1 MSERLRFIISG
12 FFVGLAELLPGIS
25 GSTVAVAFNVYDKFI
40 LFLIEHYFYS
50 VPLLVVS
57 ILLIRSNAVKGGKKI
72 TPQDLINLTNQDAA
86 QLIDLRSSN
95 EFNDGHITGSINIP
109 YTDLEDRIHEIKKQE
124 DKSLVLICDTGS
136 QSANAGEVLNK
147 SGFEKTV
154 ILSGGIGAW
163 RLDNLPLV

>member
-1 MSERLRFIISG
+1 M
-12 FFVGLAELLPGIS
+12 
-25 GSTVAVAFNVYDKFI
+25 DKFI

-57 ILLIRSNAVKGGKKI
+57 ILLIRSNAIKGGKKI
-72 TPQDLINLTNQDAA
+72 TPQDLINLINQDAA

-95 EFNDGHITGSINIP
+95 EFDDGHITGSINIP

>member
-1 MSERLRFIISG
+1 M
-12 FFVGLAELLPGIS
+12 
-25 GSTVAVAFNVYDKFI
+25 DKFI

>member
-1 MSERLRFIISG
+1 M
-12 FFVGLAELLPGIS
+12 
-25 GSTVAVAFNVYDKFI
+25 DKFI

-57 ILLIRSNAVKGGKKI
+57 ILLIRSNAIKGGKKI

>member
-1 MSERLRFIISG
+1 MDNMLM
-12 FFVGLAELLPGIS
+12 
-25 GSTVAVAFNVYDKFI
+25 DKFI

-57 ILLIRSNAVKGGKKI
+57 ILLIRSNATKGGKKI

-95 EFNDGHITGSINIP
+95 EFDDGHITGSINIP

>member
-1 MSERLRFIISG
+1 MDNMLM
-12 FFVGLAELLPGIS
+12 
-25 GSTVAVAFNVYDKFI
+25 DKFI

-57 ILLIRSNAVKGGKKI
+57 ILLIRSNAIKGGKKI

-109 YTDLEDRIHEIKKQE
+109 YADLEDRIHEIKKQE

>member
-1 MSERLRFIISG
+1 M
-12 FFVGLAELLPGIS
+12 
-25 GSTVAVAFNVYDKFI
+25 DKFI

-57 ILLIRSNAVKGGKKI
+57 ILLIRSNAIKGGKKI

-95 EFNDGHITGSINIP
+95 EFDDGHITGSINIP

-147 SGFEKTV
+147 SGFENTV

>member
-1 MSERLRFIISG
+1 M
-12 FFVGLAELLPGIS
+12 
-25 GSTVAVAFNVYDKFI
+25 DKFI

-57 ILLIRSNAVKGGKKI
+57 ILLIRSNAIKGGKKI

-147 SGFEKTV
+147 SGFEKTA

>member
-1 MSERLRFIISG
+1 MPIKCPHCSRNFIRKHN
-12 FFVGLAELLPGIS
+12 F
-25 GSTVAVAFNVYDKFI
+25 DKHLESCKFT
-40 LFLIEHYFYS
+40 
-50 VPLLVVS
+50 
-57 ILLIRSNAVKGGKKI
+57 I
-72 TPQDLINLTNQDAA
+72 TKECDLT
-86 QLIDLRSSN
+86 
-95 EFNDGHITGSINIP
+95 
-109 YTDLEDRIHEIKKQE
+109 TDLEDRIHEIKKQE

>member
-1 MSERLRFIISG
+1 M
-12 FFVGLAELLPGIS
+12 
-25 GSTVAVAFNVYDKFI
+25 DKFI
-40 LFLIEHYFYS
+40 SFLIEHYFYS

-57 ILLIRSNAVKGGKKI
+57 ILLIRSNAIKGGKKI

-95 EFNDGHITGSINIP
+95 EFDDGHITGSINIP

>member
-1 MSERLRFIISG
+1 MDNMIM
-12 FFVGLAELLPGIS
+12 
-25 GSTVAVAFNVYDKFI
+25 DKFI

-57 ILLIRSNAVKGGKKI
+57 ILLIRSNAIKGGKKI

>member
-1 MSERLRFIISG
+1 MDNMLM
-12 FFVGLAELLPGIS
+12 
-25 GSTVAVAFNVYDKFI
+25 DKFI

-57 ILLIRSNAVKGGKKI
+57 ILLIRSNAIKGGKKI